1 MPNWVMNELT
11 CIFQTKEE
19 LDAFKN
25 KANTEGLYNSFIPM
39 PTVLDGTRCP
49 HLDPDAFIAQ
59 VNKRKGTNFL
69 SLEGIVIEGIASQ
82 RANEMLKNVK
92 AFIVLLETDIFSNES
107 MMYSKK
113 MIEDLKSYESILE
126 KNIIIDEWDAEI
138 ATQLIQNLKA
148 FEETGYH
155 EWYAWNLDNWGVKW
169 DAHDCKSKELT
180 DFNTIIFN
188 FNSPWGTPEHFVIKL
203 SKLYPDATFEMVS
216 GSIENDSH
224 YEFTCVNGK
233 FEETCSY
240 DSFREAVEDGKWG
253 GWDEWSVLLEESEEV

>member
-39 PTVLDGTRCP
+39 PSILDGTRSP
-49 HLDPDAFIAQ
+49 HLDPDAFIAG
-59 VNKRKGTNFL
+59 VNKNRGTKFL
-69 SLEGIVIEGIASQ
+69 TLEGIKLAG
-82 RANEMLKNVK
+82 
-92 AFIVLLETDIFSNES
+92 
-107 MMYSKK
+107 
-113 MIEDLKSYESILE
+113 E
-126 KNIIIDEWDAEI
+126 KWDAEI

-155 EWYAWNLDNWGVKW
+155 EWYAWNIDNWGVKW
-169 DAHDCKSKELT
+169 DANKCTSKVLT
-180 DFNTIIFN
+180 DFNTIIYN
-188 FNSPWGTPEHFVIKL
+188 FNSPWGTPENFVIRL
-203 SKLYPDATFEMVS
+203 SKLYPNATFEMVS

-224 YEFTCVNGK
+224 YEFTCVDGK

-240 DSFREAVEDGKWG
+240 DNFREAVEDGKWG
-253 GWDEWSVLLEESEEV
+253 GWDEWSELLEESE

>member
-19 LDAFKN
+19 LYAFKN
-25 KANTEGLYNSFIPM
+25 KANTEELYNSFFPM

-49 HLDPDAFIAQ
+49 HLDPDVFIAG
-59 VNKRKGTNFL
+59 VNKNRGTKFL
-69 SLEGIVIEGIASQ
+69 TLEGIKLAG
-82 RANEMLKNVK
+82 
-92 AFIVLLETDIFSNES
+92 
-107 MMYSKK
+107 
-113 MIEDLKSYESILE
+113 E
-126 KNIIIDEWDAEI
+126 KWDAEI

-188 FNSPWGTPEHFVIKL
+188 FSSPWGTPEHFVKQL
-203 SKLYPDATFEMVS
+203 SKLYPNATFEMVS

-224 YEFTCVNGK
+224 YEFTCVDGK
-233 FEETCSY
+233 YEETCSY
-240 DSFREAVEDGKWG
+240 DNFREAVEDGKWG
-253 GWDEWSVLLEESEEV
+253 GMKEWAELLEESE

>member
-49 HLDPDAFIAQ
+49 HLEPDVFIEQ
-59 VNKRKGTNFL
+59 VNKNRGTKFL
-69 SLEGIVIEGIASQ
+69 TLEGIKLAG
-82 RANEMLKNVK
+82 
-92 AFIVLLETDIFSNES
+92 
-107 MMYSKK
+107 
-113 MIEDLKSYESILE
+113 E
-126 KNIIIDEWDAEI
+126 KWDAEI

-188 FNSPWGTPEHFVIKL
+188 FNSPWGTPEHFVKQL
-203 SKLYPDATFEMVS
+203 SKLYPNATFEMVS

-224 YEFTCVNGK
+224 YEFTCVDGK
-233 FEETCSY
+233 YEETCSY
-240 DSFREAVEDGKWG
+240 DNFREAVEDGKWG
-253 GWDEWSVLLEESEEV
+253 GLNEWVKLLEESE